1 MSRIS
6 RNSVSLAGEHAVLSQ
21 LMLAGYNANM
31 TLGNTKNIDILVLNP
46 ETDET
51 YQVEVKTN
59 LEKRKSASDSRL
71 FGRFVTDWQMD
82 KKHEAIEKRTLYY
95 CFVHINMCTQDES
108 VKYKFRF
115 FVLPSNVV
123 AKYIREEHRLWLD
136 DKPGREDTD
145 RRLFRIGLKNER
157 EIKVPAP
164 LAEKYE
170 NNWTFRAK

>member
-6 RNSVSLAGEHAVLSQ
+6 RNSVSLAGEHAVLAQ

-59 LEKRKSASDSRL
+59 LEERKNASESRL

-82 KKHEAIEKRTLYY
+82 KKHETIEKKTLFY
-95 CFVHINMCTQDES
+95 CFVHINLSKSEHS
-108 VKYKFRF
+108 ERYKFRF
-115 FVLPSNVV
+115 FVVPSNVV
-123 AKYIREEHRLWLD
+123 AKYIRDEHRLWLE
-136 DKPGREDTD
+136 DKPGRKDTD

-157 EIKVPAP
+157 EIKVSAP

-170 NNWTFRAK
+170 NNWKFNAK